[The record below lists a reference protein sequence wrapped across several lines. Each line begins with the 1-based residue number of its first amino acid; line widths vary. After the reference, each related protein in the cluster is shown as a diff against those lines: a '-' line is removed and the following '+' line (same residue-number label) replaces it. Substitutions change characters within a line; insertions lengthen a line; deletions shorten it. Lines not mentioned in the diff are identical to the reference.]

1 MVWDGSGSGRS
12 EIWTLVDRTVLM
24 LPKSAWSVW
33 WTEYLWPLKIHILKP
48 NPQDDSIWRCDLWGA
63 VRFRWGDED
72 GFSSSHV
79 WIRELDRKKGW
90 TPKNWCFLTV
100 VLEKTLESSLD
111 CKEIQPVNPKG
122 NQPLIVIGRTDVEA
136 EAPILRPPDAK
147 SWLIWKDP
155 DAGKDWGRK
164 RRGWQRMR
172 WLDGITDSM
181 DMSLRQLQEDGEGQ
195 GSLVCHIH
203 GVRES
208 LTRLN
213 NWKITTN

>member
-33 WTEYLWPLKIHILKP
+33 WTEYLWLLKIHILKP

-111 CKEIQPVNPKG
+111 CKKIKPVNPKG
-122 NQPLIVIGRTDVEA
+122 NQPWIFIGRTDAEA
-136 EAPILRPPDAK
+136 EAPTLWSPDVK
-147 SWLIWKDP
+147 NWLIGKDP
-155 DAGKDWGRK
+155 DTRKDWG
-164 RRGWQRMR
+164 
-172 WLDGITDSM
+172 
-181 DMSLRQLQEDGEGQ
+181 QEEK
-195 GSLVCHIH
+195 
-203 GVRES
+203 GVTEDEMVG
-208 LTRLN
+208 
-213 NWKITTN
+213 